1 MFKNSREQKYENVEF
16 HEEPIYND
24 DGELLHFVKVYDNKV
39 YLINEEN
46 KDCFYL
52 LRDNNVGG
60 PSIVF
65 HRFHE
70 KDVPTISDVV
80 CKDEKYILQ
89 KEGKLIKKIV
99 GFDANALYLWSLSQ
113 DMPTSTLKYE
123 TFDDNKNINE
133 LLQTTYGF
141 YEVDIQVPKTDDMY
155 TKYLQF
161 PPIFKNCTLKDGSRK
176 LISCMS
182 AKKILLYYPLFN
194 GT

>member
-1 MFKNSREQKYENVEF
+1 MHKDAISLSGLAEKIMFKNSREQIYENVEF

-24 DGELLHFVKVYDNKV
+24 DGEHLQNVKVYDNKV

-65 HRFHE
+65 HRYHE
-70 KDVPTISDVV
+70 KDVTTISDVV
-80 CKDEKYILQ
+80 CKDEKYVLQ

-113 DMPTSTLKYE
+113 DMPTYTLKYE
-123 TFDDNKNINE
+123 TFDDNKKIKE
-133 LLQTTYGF
+133 LL
-141 YEVDIQVPKTDDMY
+141 
-155 TKYLQF
+155 
-161 PPIFKNCTLKDGSRK
+161 
-176 LISCMS
+176 
-182 AKKILLYYPLFN
+182 
-194 GT
+194 